1 MKLQQLPQ
9 SFSILKLD
17 PGVAIP
23 AWALQGGFFSVNRTK
38 DELSMV
44 CETKHV
50 PPEIELRSDNWTC
63 LKVEGLL
70 DFAQTG
76 ILSSIAGPLA
86 KAKISI
92 FAVSTFNTDYI
103 LVKAENL
110 ARAKEAL
117 RKSGVTTKGSTDPS
131 TTKTDLD

>member
-1 MKLQQLPQ
+1 MKLQELPG
-9 SFSILKLD
+9 SYSILKL
-17 PGVAIP
+17 GVREAIP
-23 AWALQGGFFSVNRTK
+23 AWAIQGQFFSVGKTRE
-38 DELSMV
+38 ELSIV
-44 CETKHV
+44 CETAFV
-50 PPEIELRSDNWTC
+50 PAHIESRSDDWKC

-86 KAKISI
+86 RAKISI

-103 LVKAENL
+103 LVKSDSL

-117 RKSGVTTKGSTDPS
+117 MKSGVSCAPEAS
-131 TTKTDLD
+131 P